1 MKQSIIVLLACIMA
15 FLTGCGQKD
24 SISDMNSTAPP
35 TSFSSSESDGNG
47 TGAADLILVTSP
59 YGAFDEASGKEGFY
73 KLYPNP
79 EGGSNILYADYA
91 THSAVVLCSRP
102 DCLHRNAECPS
113 WFPFGTGSIFLNA
126 AQDTLFCIGNADA
139 EAQRAET
146 IWSMDL
152 NGANRRVLYQC
163 AAHERI
169 TDAIASDASSLYFSV
184 SSVDPSTAAAKKD
197 LLQVDLQ
204 TGESRQLHTLGP
216 SDWLFGV
223 CGERLVLLYSQ
234 NMQYRYTL
242 FSPSDGTET
251 EVFSFESDPDKP
263 ESSLKT
269 AQNGGSFY
277 VFSPNRDATAQLSK
291 IDILTGD
298 STLLCESFP
307 WYGAGTAFVQGVY
320 DHRLIIDLSDIREN
334 DPAKVRHYRYYID
347 CETGSYTE
355 SALTYSQGALT
366 SFVTIAAESED
377 FFVVSKG
384 VRSIPTI
391 LTSNDGSTYETTF
404 DIPEYAFISKADYWS
419 NTPNYQELDFGNLIS

>member
-1 MKQSIIVLLACIMA
+1 MKPFIIALLVCIMA
-15 FLTGCGQKD
+15 FFTGCGQKD
-24 SISDMNSTAPP
+24 SISEMNSVAPP
-35 TSFSSSESDGNG
+35 APFSSSESGMNDAE
-47 TGAADLILVTSP
+47 TGGLTLVTSR

-102 DCLHRNAECPS
+102 DCLHRDAECPS

-126 AQDTLFCIGNADA
+126 AQDTLFCIGTADA

-146 IWSMDL
+146 IWRMDL
-152 NGANRRVLYQC
+152 NGANRSVFYQC
-163 AAHERI
+163 AAHEGI
-169 TDAIASDASSLYFSV
+169 ADAIASDASFLYFAV
-184 SSVDPSTAAAKKD
+184 SSVDPSTATAKKN

-204 TGESRQLHTLGP
+204 TGESRQLHTLSP

-223 CGERLVLLYSQ
+223 CGEQLVLLYSQ
-234 NMQYRYTL
+234 NTQYRYTL

-251 EVFSFESDPDKP
+251 EVFSYESDPDKP
-263 ESSLKT
+263 ESSLIVSP
-269 AQNGGSFY
+269 NGGFLY
-277 VFSPNRDATAQLSK
+277 VFSPNQDATAQLTK
-291 IDILTGD
+291 IDMLSGE

-307 WYGAGTAFVQGVY
+307 WYGAGTAFVQDFY
-320 DHRLIIDLSDIREN
+320 DHRLIIDQADTREN
-334 DPAKVRHYRYYID
+334 DPARIRHYRCYID

-355 SALTYSQGALT
+355 SSLTYSLNALT
-366 SFVTIAAESED
+366 PFVTIAAESED

-384 VRSIPTI
+384 VRAIPII
-391 LTSNDGSTYETTF
+391 LAGNDGSTYKAMF
-404 DIPEYAFISKADYWS
+404 DVPEYAFISKADYWN